1 MRELVAL
8 SNDPIR
14 FPTRCRPAH
23 AMLGY
28 FKFLLTLIGARLS
41 DHVLLQLQAFV
52 NYVGIGRWMHN
63 HGFFFSER
71 VSSREEVWARMISK
85 VRDQK
90 VLYMEFGVAV
100 GGSMQ
105 YWVRELKNPTAVF
118 HGFDSFEGLP
128 ERGGPWYKGQ
138 FDALGRLPIIDDS
151 RVSFF
156 KGWFDQVLPHYH
168 LPAHD
173 VLVINMD
180 ADLYSST
187 IYVLNYLRSQIK
199 AGTLIYFDE
208 MNHLDHELRA
218 FEEFT
223 SQNSIKFR
231 PICAD
236 TTLAHVSF
244 ECTKVEKVNP
254 DLVVR
259 DKEGKPCS
267 VRYDAVNAMLLNEF
281 LKEHRTVQQQQKE
294 IDALKAELKEQRAFI
309 QKVSDKVE
317 LNKSALQLV
326 LHDQ

>member
-1 MRELVAL
+1 
-8 SNDPIR
+8 
-14 FPTRCRPAH
+14 
-23 AMLGY
+23 MLGY

-90 VLYMEFGVAV
+90 VLYMEFGVAY

-128 ERGGPWYKGQ
+128 EGGGPWYKGQ
-138 FDALGRLPIIDDS
+138 FDVLGRLPIIDDS

-156 KGWFDQVLPHYH
+156 KGWFDRVLPHYH

-199 AGTLIYFDE
+199 PGTLIYFDE

-259 DKEGKPCS
+259 DKEGNPYS
-267 VRYDAVNAMLLNEF
+267 VRYDAVNAMLLNES
-281 LKEHRTVQQQQKE
+281 LKEHRTVEELKAIVTKQQAMNAQQQKQIE
-294 IDALKAELKEQRAFI
+294 ALTATV
-309 QKVSDKVE
+309 QKVSDQV
-317 LNKSALQLV
+317 ALSKPAPQLAANP
-326 LHDQ
+326 

>member
-1 MRELVAL
+1 MQ
-8 SNDPIR
+8 
-14 FPTRCRPAH
+14 
-23 AMLGY
+23 
-28 FKFLLTLIGARLS
+28 K
-41 DHVLLQLQAFV
+41 
-52 NYVGIGRWMHN
+52 

-90 VLYMEFGVAV
+90 VLYVEFGVAV
-100 GGSMQ
+100 GESMR

-128 ERGGPWYKGQ
+128 EGGGPWYKGQ
-138 FDALGRLPIIDDS
+138 FDASGRLPIIDDS

-199 AGTLIYFDE
+199 PGTLIYFDE

-317 LNKSALQLV
+317 LNRSALELV
-326 LHDQ
+326 LHNE